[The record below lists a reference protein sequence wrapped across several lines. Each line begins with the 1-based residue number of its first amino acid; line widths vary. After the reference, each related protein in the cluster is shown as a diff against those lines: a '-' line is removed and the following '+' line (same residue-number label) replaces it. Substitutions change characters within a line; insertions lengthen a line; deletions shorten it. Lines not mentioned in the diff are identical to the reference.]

1 MVEAYKEAGPA
12 GDQRPV
18 GGLVD
23 SEVAIRVI
31 AEMLAGRIVHI
42 KPQYDFTTELGYVY
56 PTVEQATNLKGKDA
70 IEVMESLASKGIV
83 NKSFFDRLI
92 RCRRCHS
99 PHLRPST
106 HCPKCGSGD
115 IVRGRILEHFACK
128 YVGVEDEFTAKG
140 KYVCPR
146 CKMELR
152 TLGADYRSQGV
163 LYKCRDCSEIFSV
176 PFLKWRCLK
185 CSSLANEDEVDDVV
199 IYAYSF
205 NEGKKNWL
213 EFELQPKVRFVEFLA
228 NHGYTVTE
236 NAKVQG
242 RSGAE
247 HTVDILASRDDGVV
261 THKIAVGIEISRERI
276 GLDRV
281 LDFDVKAYDSG
292 IHDKILI
299 IIPELSEE
307 ARKFATYQR
316 IKVLEPKDM
325 EIMLVGKQLPTHKPV
340 EEPFEFKSKSYLIH
354 YLEKQGY
361 TVKENASVKGR
372 SGAPHNMDI
381 LATKDEGIITHR
393 IAIGV
398 ETSDKP
404 MGLDKV
410 FDFDDRAYDA
420 GIMDK
425 VFVAVPGLTK
435 EAMQFARRQGI
446 RVLEVGQLEGEAG
459 PAMAG
464 AKAQT
469 PNKAQNPSAKEA

>member
-1 MVEAYKEAGPA
+1 MAEANKAIEATKNPQAVSGMVDTEIAVK
-12 GDQRPV
+12 
-18 GGLVD
+18 L
-23 SEVAIRVI
+23 I
-31 AEMLAGRIVHI
+31 AEMLAGRITNI

-56 PTVEQATNLKGKDA
+56 PAVEQTLKVKSKEAVA
-70 IEVMESLASKGIV
+70 IMESLAAKDIV

-92 RCRRCHS
+92 RCQRCQA
-99 PHLRPST
+99 PHLRPSA
-106 HCPKCGSGD
+106 HCPKCSSGH

-152 TLGADYRSQGV
+152 TIGADYRSQGV

-185 CSSLANEDEVDDVV
+185 CSSLANEDEVGEVV

-205 NEGKKNWL
+205 NEAKRNWL
-213 EFELQPKVRFVEFLA
+213 EFELQPKVRFVEFLQKYGYKVTA
-228 NHGYTVTE
+228 N
-236 NAKVQG
+236 ARVQG

-247 HTVDILASRDDGVV
+247 HSIDILAARDDGVV
-261 THKIAVGIEISRERI
+261 THTVAIGIEIARERI

-299 IIPELSEE
+299 IIPELGED
-307 ARKFATYQR
+307 ARKFAIYQR

-325 EIMLVGKQLPTHKPV
+325 EIVLVGSPQPGRELVK
-340 EEPFEFKSKSYLIH
+340 EPFEFQSKSQLVQ

-361 TVKENASVKGR
+361 TVKEKAEVKGR
-372 SGAPHNMDI
+372 SGAVHNIDI

-393 IAIGV
+393 IVIGIEV
-398 ETSDKP
+398 DDKP
-404 MGLDKV
+404 MGLDRV
-410 FDFDDRAYDA
+410 FDFDDKAYDS

-425 VFVAVPGLTK
+425 VFIAVPGLTR
-435 EAMQFARRQGI
+435 EAMQFAKRQGI
-446 RVLEVGQLEGEAG
+446 RVLAVSKL
-459 PAMAG
+459 
-464 AKAQT
+464 
-469 PNKAQNPSAKEA
+469 